1 MVSFRMKNTVRVR
14 VWVRIRVKDR
24 VRDRVTV
31 RVLLPLLLIFLHCAI
46 CIAPN
51 TEILDLSSKNHLP
64 QYETCFHLET
74 SQRPDSIMP
83 CIE

>member
-1 MVSFRMKNTVRVR
+1 MVRFRVRNKVRVR
-14 VWVRIRVKDR
+14 VRVRISFRDR

-31 RVLLPLLLIFLHCAI
+31 RVLFPLFIFLHCAI

-51 TEILDLSSKNHLP
+51 TESLDLSSNNHLP
-64 QYETCFHLET
+64 QYETCSHLET

-83 CIE
+83 RIE